1 MVADL
6 ASVTARVLIIEDNST
21 YAEKL
26 TQAFASNHQGVAF
39 ETKVA
44 ESELAAHISVQNEE
58 PDVCIVDLQLP
69 EFNEAPSEEVGE
81 RLVKRLSQN
90 TDAGVIVH
98 TGMTRMD
105 REDFLWGGVDDYIK
119 KGEPISELVART
131 FAVWRRASR
140 AKKPAMLNKKMRTF
154 RIGKWLFE
162 EGNRTLL
169 SREGGTARLSPT
181 ELAFMQYLCT
191 VDTEIDRR
199 EFNVAVLA
207 RSEHK
212 EDMRIDNLVYRL
224 REKLGGTF
232 QLISRN
238 NGAYK
243 LISIEKAA

>member
-162 EGNRTLL
+162 E
-169 SREGGTARLSPT
+169 
-181 ELAFMQYLCT
+181 
-191 VDTEIDRR
+191 
-199 EFNVAVLA
+199 
-207 RSEHK
+207 
-212 EDMRIDNLVYRL
+212 
-224 REKLGGTF
+224 
-232 QLISRN
+232 
-238 NGAYK
+238 
-243 LISIEKAA
+243 